1 MFSVIILFNELRKE
15 IIIKKFFSKL
25 SSSLRNQK
33 EIEVIFIV
41 ENDYKLIN
49 YIQNFQNA
57 NPNCIVKFIFSN
69 RENSLN
75 KILEQVNKLVTNDY
89 LFFLTSPS
97 KIVPGFFNTITK
109 IIDSN
114 SPDIIEF
121 KPSLNNF
128 IKWNPKDRLTT
139 NKYNVNLRIKEHPEI
154 IAFSYPFIFNKII
167 STSLLNTV
175 LKFFSTDTMYD
186 TSNILFTYLVYLL
199 FLKANKYYYLPNQLI
214 SIDIEEKH
222 ILNYNSILSQ
232 WDVIQEKYSIENK
245 YLEEISYAKLFYLKI
260 ILCSLYLQNKTNIKE
275 KLKSKKYT
283 SNLIQQKYQEK
294 LDQIT
299 YSEFKDFHLKN
310 KYMLLPNSIE
320 ANILKQNYPISK
332 WNKLLKELE
341 I

>member
-1 MFSVIILFNELRKE
+1 MFSVIILFNQLRKE
-15 IIIKKFFSKL
+15 IITKKFFSKL
-25 SSSLRNQK
+25 ASSLRNQQ
-33 EIEVIFIV
+33 EIEVIFVI
-41 ENDYKLIN
+41 ENDYELIN
-49 YIQNFQNA
+49 YIQEFQNA
-57 NPNCIVKFIFSN
+57 NHNCIVKFVFSN

-75 KILEQVNKLVTNDY
+75 RILEQVNKLVTNDY
-89 LFFLTSPS
+89 LFFLTFPS

-109 IIDSN
+109 IIDAN
-114 SPDIIEF
+114 NPDIIEF
-121 KPSLNNF
+121 KPLLDNF
-128 IKWNPKDRLTT
+128 IKWNPKDRLAS
-139 NKYNVNLRIKEHPEI
+139 NKYNVVLKIKDNPDI
-154 IAFSYPFIFNKII
+154 IAFTYPFIFNKII

-175 LKFFSTDTMYD
+175 LKFFATDTMYD

-214 SIDIEEKH
+214 SIEIEEKH

-232 WDVIQEKYSIENK
+232 WDVIQEKYSNEHK

-260 ILCSLYLQNKTNIKE
+260 ILCSMYLQGKSNIKE
-275 KLKSKKYT
+275 KLKTKKYT
-283 SNLIQQKYQEK
+283 TNLSQKKYQEK

-320 ANILKQNYPISK
+320 ANILKQNFPISK

>member
-15 IIIKKFFSKL
+15 IITKKFFSKL
-25 SSSLRNQK
+25 TSSLRNQQ
-33 EIEVIFIV
+33 EIEVIFII
-41 ENDYKLIN
+41 ENNYELIN
-49 YIQNFQNA
+49 YIQDFQNA
-57 NPNCIVKFIFSN
+57 NHNCIVKFVFSN
-69 RENSLN
+69 CENSLN
-75 KILEQVNKLVTNDY
+75 RVLEQVNKLATNDY

-114 SPDIIEF
+114 NPDIIEF

-128 IKWNPKDRLTT
+128 IKWNPKDRLPS
-139 NKYNVNLRIKEHPEI
+139 NKYNTNLKIKEHPEI
-154 IAFSYPFIFNKII
+154 IAFSFPFIFNKII

-175 LKFFSTDTMYD
+175 IKFFSTDTMYD
-186 TSNILFTYLVYLL
+186 TSNILFTYLIYLL

-214 SIDIEEKH
+214 SIDIEEKN

-232 WDVIQEKYSIENK
+232 WDIIQKKYLIENK

-260 ILCSLYLQNKTNIKE
+260 ILCSLYLQNKTNIKD
-275 KLKSKKYT
+275 KLKTKKYAT
-283 SNLIQQKYQEK
+283 NLSQQKYQEK

-310 KYMLLPNSIE
+310 KYMLLPDSIE
-320 ANILKQNYPISK
+320 ANILKQSYSISK